1 MATVNTNKHK
11 NLSNRKRTSYF
22 DALKILAIV
31 LVVFNHL
38 PGYTLYQVSSGLI
51 TWPYMIVTMITR
63 INVPLF
69 LMVSGALLLNKDESL
84 GKVFKHRVVRIVGV
98 ILLFGALI
106 YCLRG
111 RVSFRELV
119 VGLLG
124 GGIEGSYWFLYAYL
138 GMLLLLPFLRSIAC
152 RIGRVEFRYLLVLHA
167 LLAAVIPMVRY
178 IVKVQFGFDLSV
190 NLDLP
195 LASTKQFFYPLAGYY
210 LARVLDID
218 DLTPR
223 RIVAVLGAALAGI
236 LISCAFTYYQGLT
249 EGYTQDF
256 VQLFD
261 WVSAMAVFFIGPMAV
276 RRQPEMA
283 RASTAPLWDSRPRCA
298 SYICGVPT
306 RSRLEDVFLRSSDH
320 CARAHF
326 AYIAGFSCVVR
337 NKPSSWLLGRRVDE
351 TSTWTSRNRLSGSRT
366 CVECF

>member
-178 IVKVQFGFDLSV
+178 IVKIQFGFDLSV

-195 LASTKQFFYPLAGYY
+195 LASTKQFFYPLSGYY

-261 WVSAMAVFFIGPMAV
+261 WVSAMAVFLSV
-276 RRQPEMA
+276 RWLFEGSPRWQELRP
-283 RASTAPLWDSRPRCA
+283 RLCGILGLVAPLTFAVYLLDPVWKMYFYVPLTTVLEPILPTLLVSLVWCA
-298 SYICGVPT
+298 IS
-306 RSRLEDVFLRSSDH
+306 L
-320 CARAHF
+320 
-326 AYIAGFSCVVR
+326 
-337 NKPSSWLLGRRVDE
+337 LLGSLAGALMKRVPGL
-351 TSTWTSRNRLSGSRT
+351 RAI
-366 CVECF
+366 V